1 MKGPDERARWSF
13 GVGGDGKV
21 GQKATPGLVP
31 GTDMFVDSKRFAPIT
46 RRGTKT
52 SEDVATH
59 SLCERAR
66 SVLF

>member
-1 MKGPDERARWSF
+1 MELRC
-13 GVGGDGKV
+13 GDGKV

-31 GTDMFVDSKRFAPIT
+31 DTDIFVDSERFAPIT

-66 SVLF
+66 KVCFSSADAVVPND